1 MNSEKCLNRK
11 QTIWWQRILLLL
23 FTIHYSL
30 FTFSQIG
37 TWNTYLSY
45 YGVQQ
50 IEVAGNDIFVLSSN
64 SLWSYN
70 KNDQSILTY
79 DNNNGLNDINITTIA
94 WNKTAKRLLIAYDN
108 CNLDLLD
115 LKGNVINIPGIN
127 LKIITGKKTIN
138 STYINGKYC
147 YLACSFGIV
156 KVDMANSEISES
168 YMLGFEV
175 NKVTINGNSIYALS
189 ADDAIWSCSIDKNLI
204 DKGNWSINTTID
216 SSIFNTDDT
225 DYQQYYPIV
234 STLNPDSPKYNYFR
248 FLRFR
253 NNKLYTCNG
262 IMEGAF
268 GGVFD
273 PGKTATIQVWD
284 GNNWNIYQDELNS
297 ITGHNYVDL
306 ASLDVD
312 PNDPNHVFAGG
323 RIGLYEFRNGKF
335 IQEYNYDNS
344 DLVSNVTLDHLSKN
358 YTMVETVVYDKKG
371 NLWLFNSSSDSTSLF
386 EITKEGEW
394 ISHHKKEFMI
404 SDGRSF
410 DNVVRATFDS
420 NGLLWLCN
428 NRFIEPALLCY
439 NPSTDE
445 AIAYKSFI
453 NQDGTP
459 LASVISGVTSVAED
473 LDGNIWFGT
482 DAGPMMIE
490 KQYIGKDPSDM
501 VFTQVKVPRNDGTNY
516 ADYLLAGIYISCIK
530 VDNDGKKWFGTNG
543 NGVYVISKDNMTEV
557 EHFTTENSGLISNN
571 IGDIEIN
578 ENTGEVFIGTDNGL
592 CSYMSGI
599 TKVIDEMTKDEVYA
613 YPNPVK
619 PDYTGLI
626 TITGLTYNADV
637 KILSSNG
644 ALIKEGKSNGRMFTW
659 DGNDK
664 NGHRVASG
672 IYMVATATNDGKQ
685 GVVCKIAIIN

>member
-1 MNSEKCLNRK
+1 MF
-11 QTIWWQRILLLL
+11 
-23 FTIHYSL
+23 FTLH
-30 FTFSQIG
+30 FPF
-37 TWNTYLSY
+37 
-45 YGVQQ
+45 
-50 IEVAGNDIFVLSSN
+50 
-64 SLWSYN
+64 
-70 KNDQSILTY
+70 
-79 DNNNGLNDINITTIA
+79 
-94 WNKTAKRLLIAYDN
+94 
-108 CNLDLLD
+108 
-115 LKGNVINIPGIN
+115 
-127 LKIITGKKTIN
+127 
-138 STYINGKYC
+138 
-147 YLACSFGIV
+147 
-156 KVDMANSEISES
+156 
-168 YMLGFEV
+168 
-175 NKVTINGNSIYALS
+175 
-189 ADDAIWSCSIDKNLI
+189 
-204 DKGNWSINTTID
+204 
-216 SSIFNTDDT
+216 
-225 DYQQYYPIV
+225 
-234 STLNPDSPKYNYFR
+234 
-248 FLRFR
+248 
-253 NNKLYTCNG
+253 
-262 IMEGAF
+262 
-268 GGVFD
+268 
-273 PGKTATIQVWD
+273 
-284 GNNWNIYQDELNS
+284 
-297 ITGHNYVDL
+297 
-306 ASLDVD
+306 
-312 PNDPNHVFAGG
+312 
-323 RIGLYEFRNGKF
+323 F
-335 IQEYNYDNS
+335 I
-344 DLVSNVTLDHLSKN
+344 
-358 YTMVETVVYDKKG
+358 
-371 NLWLFNSSSDSTSLF
+371 
-386 EITKEGEW
+386 
-394 ISHHKKEFMI
+394 
-404 SDGRSF
+404 
-410 DNVVRATFDS
+410 
-420 NGLLWLCN
+420 
-428 NRFIEPALLCY
+428 LLCY

-490 KQYIGKDPSDM
+490 KKYIGKDPSNI
-501 VFTQVKVPRNDGTNY
+501 VLTQVKIPRNDGTNY

-571 IGDIEIN
+571 IGDIEID

-672 IYMVATATNDGKQ
+672 IYMVATATKDGKQ